1 MKSDASSLLS
11 MIMRASWSTSELIV
25 KRLTRQRDAAC
36 KPNSLTMVRPE
47 TNFKFKDLD
56 AQLERDFPY
65 RVKPPNPEHQHF
77 VFTNS
82 RVYY

>member
-1 MKSDASSLLS
+1 MVDV
-11 MIMRASWSTSELIV
+11 RADSEKTYAA
-25 KRLTRQRDAAC
+25 KRCGVQAQLTH
-36 KPNSLTMVRPE
+36 KRPE